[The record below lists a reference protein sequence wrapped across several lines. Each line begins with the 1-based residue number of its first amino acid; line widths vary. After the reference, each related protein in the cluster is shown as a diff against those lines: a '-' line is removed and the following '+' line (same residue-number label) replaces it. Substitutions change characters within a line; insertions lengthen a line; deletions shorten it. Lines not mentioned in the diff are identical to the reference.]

1 MIHAGD
7 RETCQAIAEELS
19 RQTGI
24 SDYIL
29 LFSQRELKKTSM
41 RYFTDP

>member
-7 RETCQAIAEELS
+7 REACQAIAEDLS
-19 RQTGI
+19 RRTGI
-24 SDYIL
+24 PDYIL

-41 RYFTDP
+41 QYFPDP